1 MKAMKFSM
9 RNIMAMKTIWKSFQL
24 IILFCLLS
32 CSDNNHQITEEPDP
46 EEPGIEVVE
55 PELFRANR
63 IFIRHGLQLQCWV
76 ATDNYELAGAAGQP
90 AYNLS
95 IPDWKLTGFTGP
107 TFYGPPLINTSYF
120 KEFPDSQWAIAKAP
134 HADQLKKAP
143 TDYEEK
149 NGFLSEDQ
157 LKYLDNLTTICFGD
171 EEAYKFENVKILKA
185 WYDVA
190 RRLYPDALLH
200 NNQYAN
206 QWSEN
211 DMRTYIRLAKPDLI
225 TYDWYYFHTWDAENY
240 IGAKD
245 MAAHLI
251 TYRILALEGWSGK
264 KDDYLAFGQYTL
276 GFVNEGTYKLTESQ
290 LRLYYYMTWTFGG
303 KWLNWFR
310 FLQGDG
316 YGGQT
321 APTDWSLLLEQGMPG
336 QPTKYMDW
344 VNRCNQESKYI
355 SDYLVRLKTKNVAY
369 IPGSKKYTE
378 GTPAGMSAFRTVDS
392 FLKQIEGSLDLNP
405 NESADMYIGF
415 FDIIPKEEQGDPT
428 FFKEKNPAFFM
439 LTNGY
444 ASKQVELAEPLKQRV
459 TFQIDFTNFETKK
472 LSWIHPESGVKEE
485 IMAETT
491 DGNVGNFQVTL
502 SGGSGALFIVE

>member
-1 MKAMKFSM
+1 MKKHWMLLAVF
-9 RNIMAMKTIWKSFQL
+9 F
-24 IILFCLLS
+24 LLS
-32 CSDNNHQITEEPDP
+32 CSDN
-46 EEPGIEVVE
+46 EEPGKEEPKPEDPAIEVVE
-55 PELFRANR
+55 PEVFRANR
-63 IFIRHGLQLQCWV
+63 MLIKHGLQLQCWV
-76 ATDNYELAGAAGQP
+76 ATDNYDLAGAAGQP

-134 HADQLKKAP
+134 HGDQLKKGP

-157 LKYLDNLTTICFGD
+157 LKHLDRLTTICFGD
-171 EEAYKFENVKILKA
+171 EEAYQFENVKILKA

-206 QWSEN
+206 QWTGN
-211 DMRTYIRLAKPDLI
+211 DMRTYIRVAKPDLI
-225 TYDWYYFHTWDAENY
+225 TYDWYYFHTWDADNY

-245 MAAHLI
+245 MAAHLL
-251 TYRILALEGWSGK
+251 TYRELALEGWNGNK
-264 KDDYLAFGQYTL
+264 KDYLAFGQYSQ

-321 APTDWSLLLEQGMPG
+321 APTDWSLLLENGMPG

-344 VNRCNQESKYI
+344 VNQCNQESKYI
-355 SDYLVRLKTKNVAY
+355 GDYLVRLKTTDVYYVA
-369 IPGSKKYTE
+369 GTKKYTE
-378 GTPAGMSAFRTVDS
+378 GKPNQMSALNPSAS
-392 FLKQIEGSLDLNP
+392 FLKNVAGRIVSEP
-405 NESADMYIGF
+405 EESADLYVGF
-415 FDIIPKEEQGDPT
+415 FDVIPKEEQGDPA
-428 FFKEKNPAFFM
+428 FFKENEKKFFM
-439 LTNGY
+439 ITNGY
-444 ASKQVELAEPLKQRV
+444 ASKKEEKAAVLTQSVRLGIDLAEAGATACCWINP
-459 TFQIDFTNFETKK
+459 ETGEK
-472 LSWIHPESGVKEE
+472 ESLNIVGKEE
-485 IMAETT
+485 NTT
-491 DGNVGNFQVTL
+491 YFQVDL
-502 SGGSGALFIVE
+502 QGGSGALFMLD